1 MKTILLTLL
10 INFILINYVQ
20 ATDQQSDI
28 LFYKNEKLSVDIGWG
43 HPSPLETY
51 YHQNDLNYPF
61 QMLHTANYRGHI
73 ATWKII
79 DDKFF
84 ITEIAIEEENYLP
97 EKFNVKSINN
107 SFSKNNKV
115 FADWFTG
122 VLVCQKRKKE
132 DSWKTE
138 YSMYIYVKNGEVQ
151 KSEKITTSDFER
163 IQNITEKDSSDTN
176 LMNKYY
182 LLYLNQSYI
191 SYYFR
196 LHDKEMIEI
205 DGKKGYLNG
214 KKDFS
219 VILEKYKNSHFDWPY
234 NWENLEL
241 NGAPNGT
248 WKIVAGKLFLTEI
261 HLNQGLHFDG
271 PQRVPLQLS
280 KVFPNESENT
290 SEVLATWTNGIYVV
304 TFGEE
309 IANKSMP
316 EIKDFKDNDYLIMRI
331 ENGSIIEKHTFS
343 SEFNFNQIPE
353 DTDDSIKKILGD
365 LRSQRK

>member
-1 MKTILLTLL
+1 MEKKFITILLYFI
-10 INFILINYVQ
+10 INFAL
-20 ATDQQSDI
+20 ATDQQPDI
-28 LFYKNEKLSVDIGWG
+28 LFYNNEKFSVEVGWG
-43 HPSPLETY
+43 HPSPLQTY
-51 YHQNDLNYPF
+51 FQQNNLNYPF

-79 DDKFF
+79 DNKFF
-84 ITEIAIEEENYLP
+84 ITEIAIDKEKYLP

-107 SFSKNNKV
+107 SFTDDSNV

-132 DSWKTE
+132 NSWKTE
-138 YSMYIYVKNGEVQ
+138 YSMYIYVKNGEIQ

-196 LHDKEMIEI
+196 LHDKEIIEI
-205 DGKKGYLNG
+205 DGRKGYLNG

-248 WKIVAGKLFLTEI
+248 WKVVDGKLFLSEI
-261 HLNQGLHFDG
+261 HLNQGSNIYG
-271 PQRVPLQLS
+271 PERVSLELS
-280 KVFPNESENT
+280 KVFPNEYENT
-290 SEVLATWTNGIYVV
+290 SEFLATWTDGIYVA

-309 IANKSMP
+309 IANKSIP
-316 EIKDFKDNDYLIMRI
+316 EIKSFKENEYVIMRI
-331 ENGSIIEKHTFS
+331 EKGIIIEKHTFS

-353 DTDDSIKKILGD
+353 DTNDSIKKIIAD
-365 LRSQRK
+365 LKSQRK